1 MRSGFGNLPSMKW
14 SYRPALDG
22 ARALAVYL
30 VLLFHSG
37 MTLVGGG
44 FVGVDLFFVLSGFL
58 VTNVL
63 LSEVDRT
70 GSIRLGRF
78 YARRVRRLLP
88 AAVVV
93 IVAAAAMFVLVAS
106 VVRRLAFVG
115 DARSALLYYA
125 NWHFLGQSND
135 YFATT
140 LDRSPYLHF
149 WSLSIEEQFYLV
161 FPLVLLGLIAASR
174 RRPWALPVGL
184 GVLAA
189 LSVASQLYWMTADP
203 NHAYY
208 GTDARLYQL
217 LAGALLAVLVRSRP
231 TGRWSAWLGPAGLA
245 LTLLTA
251 SDLLDVAPTWR
262 GFLITL
268 AGAMLIV
275 GLMGE
280 RGLVARMFA
289 LSAPVYLG
297 KISYGTYL
305 WHWPVLLVLREL
317 FDIRPLVLSIIGA
330 ALSTGLAALSY
341 ELYEMPLRRREGPR
355 RLQWPVAVS
364 GVTVSAVVAVLLIPP
379 LLESDRKPALVGGEF
394 STGAGVATGT
404 AKDPVPADLDFA
416 AAAGDIGSQHTCTT
430 AADCYLVKGDG
441 PTILL
446 LGDSHARML
455 SPAFKRLAQERGFSL
470 AANIA
475 TGCPWQADVVNDNRP
490 PEQRDECVAQRG
502 AWYADVLPEL
512 DPDLVVLVE
521 QSYDGN
527 DTKFDSTLSRIGGSD
542 ESLTELL
549 YHTTRETLDTFGEL
563 GIRSLVVKNT
573 IKADGSPLDCLAS
586 ARLLSQCTVVTP
598 EGVDASDGFY
608 STEDVLRDDMFTV
621 DINPVFCPD
630 APLCR
635 PVLGGVAVWRDYNH
649 LTARIGIARRER
661 LWSQI
666 EDTGALDGLGFPS
679 PTTS

>member
-1 MRSGFGNLPSMKW
+1 MKW

-37 MTLVGGG
+37 MSLVGGG

-63 LSEVDRT
+63 LHEVDQT

-93 IVAAAAMFVLVAS
+93 IVATAAMFVLVAS
-106 VVRRLAFVG
+106 VVRRLEFVG

-140 LDRSPYLHF
+140 VDRSPYLHF

-161 FPLVLLGLIAASR
+161 FPMVLLGLIAASR
-174 RRPWALPVGL
+174 RRSWALPAGL
-184 GVLAA
+184 GLLAV
-189 LSVASQLYWMTADP
+189 LSVGSQLYWMTADP

-217 LAGALLAVLVRSRP
+217 LAGALLAVLVRSGL
-231 TGRWSAWLGPAGLA
+231 TARWSTWLGPVGLL
-245 LTLLTA
+245 LTLLAA
-251 SDLLDVAPTWR
+251 SNVLDVVPTWR

-280 RGLVARMFA
+280 RGLVPRLFARPV
-289 LSAPVYLG
+289 PVYLG

-305 WHWPVLLVLREL
+305 WHWPVLLVLQEL
-317 FDIRPLVLSIIGA
+317 FDVRPLVLSILGA
-330 ALSTGLAALSY
+330 AISTGLAALSY
-341 ELYEMPLRRREGPR
+341 EIFEMPLRRREGPR
-355 RLQWPVAVS
+355 QIQWPVAIS
-364 GVTVSAVVAVLLIPP
+364 GVTVSALVAVLLIPP
-379 LLESDRKPALVGGEF
+379 MLQSDRKPALAAPEF
-394 STGAGVATGT
+394 SAAGTTGAGT
-404 AKDPVPADLDFA
+404 AKDRVPADLDFA
-416 AAAGDIGSQHTCTT
+416 AAASDIGSQHTCTT
-430 AADCYLVKGDG
+430 ADDCYLVTGDG

-455 SPAFKRLAQERGFSL
+455 SPAFKRLAKERGFSL

-475 TGCPWQADVVNDNRP
+475 TGCPWQADIVNDNRP
-490 PEQRDECVAQRG
+490 PEQRDECVEQRG
-502 AWYADVLPEL
+502 AWYDEVLPEL

-527 DTKFDSTLSRIGGSD
+527 DQKFDSTLSRIGGSD
-542 ESLTELL
+542 ENLTQLL
-549 YHTTRETLDTFGEL
+549 YNTTQETLDTFSDL
-563 GIRSLVVKNT
+563 GIRTLVVKNT
-573 IKADGSPLDCLAS
+573 MKAESSPLDCLA
-586 ARLLSQCTVVTP
+586 AATFISQCTVPTP
-598 EGVDASDGFY
+598 VGADASDGFY

-635 PVLGGVAVWRDYNH
+635 PLLGGVAVWRDYNH
-649 LTARIGIARRER
+649 LTAQIGIDRRKR

-666 EDTGALDGLGFPS
+666 EDTGALAGLGFPADD
-679 PTTS
+679 

>member
-1 MRSGFGNLPSMKW
+1 MKW

-37 MTLVGGG
+37 MSIVGGG

-63 LSEVDRT
+63 LSEVDNT

-93 IVAAAAMFVLVAS
+93 IVATAAMFVIVAS
-106 VVRRLAFVG
+106 VVRRLVFVA

-140 LDRSPYLHF
+140 VDRSPYLHF
-149 WSLSIEEQFYLV
+149 WSLSIEEQFYLF
-161 FPLVLLGLIAASR
+161 FPMVLLGLIWLSR
-174 RRPWALPVGL
+174 RRGWALPVGL
-184 GVLAA
+184 GVLAV
-189 LSVASQLYWMTADP
+189 LSVGSQLYWMSADP

-217 LAGALLAVLVRSRP
+217 LAGALLAVVIRSGVTARLATWMAP
-231 TGRWSAWLGPAGLA
+231 VGLA
-245 LTLLTA
+245 LTLFAA
-251 SDLLDVAPTWR
+251 SNLFDVVPTWR
-262 GFLITL
+262 GFLITV
-268 AGAMLIV
+268 AGALLIT

-280 RGLVARMFA
+280 RGLVPRMFA
-289 LSAPVYLG
+289 RPVPVYLG

-305 WHWPVLLVLREL
+305 WHWPVLLILQEL
-317 FDIRPLVLSIIGA
+317 FELRPLVLSIIGA

-341 ELYEMPLRRREGPR
+341 EVFEMPLRRREGPR
-355 RLQWPVAVS
+355 RIQWPVAIS
-364 GVTVSAVVAVLLIPP
+364 GVTVSALVAVLIIPP
-379 LLESDRKPALVGGEF
+379 LLESDRKPALAAPEF
-394 STGAGVATGT
+394 AASGAAGAGT
-404 AKDPVPADLDFA
+404 AKDRVPGDIDFA
-416 AAAGDIGSQHTCTT
+416 AAAGDIGSQRTCTT
-430 AADCYLVKGDG
+430 AADCFLVKGDG

-446 LGDSHARML
+446 VGDSHARML
-455 SPAFKRLAQERGFSL
+455 SPAFRRLAKDKGFSL
-470 AANIA
+470 AVNIA
-475 TGCPWQADVVNDNRP
+475 TGCPWQAGVINDNRP
-490 PEQRDECVAQRG
+490 PEQRDACVEQRG
-502 AWYADVLPEL
+502 DWYDEVLPEIK
-512 DPDLVVLVE
+512 PDLVVLVE

-527 DTKFDSTLSRIGGSD
+527 DEKFESTLSRIGGSD
-542 ESLTELL
+542 ESLNQLL
-549 YHTTRETLDTFGEL
+549 YNTTRETLDTFSDL
-563 GIRSLVVKNT
+563 GVRTLVVKNT
-573 IKADGSPLDCLAS
+573 LKADGSPLDCLAT
-586 ARLLSQCTVVTP
+586 AKFISQCAVPVP
-598 EGVDASDGFY
+598 LGVDASDGFY

-635 PVLGGVAVWRDYNH
+635 PILNDVVVWRDYNH
-649 LTARIGIARRER
+649 LTAEIGIHRRQK
-661 LWSQI
+661 LWGQI
-666 EDTGALDGLGFPS
+666 EDTGALAGLGFDGVS
-679 PTTS
+679 